1 MLALYRQYYNNSIA
15 LKEKSSQNW
24 SEKEITFYSD
34 RYELLLE
41 LMSSCKS
48 KGVRGTVVKV
58 LLTQALSDIITVTR
72 LSKGGPPK
80 ANFSNYMKY
89 VSLNYK
95 NLRGILLASLI
106 FMPKS
111 IQLYVARKWYENE
124 QKAP

>member
-41 LMSSCKS
+41 LMSSRKS

-58 LLTQALSDIITVTR
+58 LLAQALSD
-72 LSKGGPPK
+72 
-80 ANFSNYMKY
+80 
-89 VSLNYK
+89 K
-95 NLRGILLASLI
+95 NR
-106 FMPKS
+106 
-111 IQLYVARKWYENE
+111 
-124 QKAP
+124 